1 MTSSTSPKVGYVVKR
16 YPRFSETFVVNE
28 ILAHE
33 AAGVPMELF
42 SMRPPVDTHF
52 QDLISRVRSPLTY
65 LSCGRVKAGELWDAM
80 NRCAAIHPETFAG
93 MDSFPDEDSLDVYCG
108 LQLAIE
114 VKHREIT
121 HLHAHFATSAAAVAR
136 IASRLAGIT
145 YSMTAHAKDIFHES
159 VRAQDLAAKIH
170 DAAATVTVSD
180 FNLRF
185 LTDAFPHCRDR
196 IVRIYNG
203 MHLKDFPFELPDNRP
218 ARIVAVGRFVE
229 KKGFADLVDACAILR
244 DRDLRFECLLVGSG
258 DLQQS
263 LMDQIQRLQLCDHVV
278 MKGPCP
284 QREVK
289 QWIHRSA
296 VMAAP
301 CVLGA
306 DGNRD
311 GLPTV
316 LLEAMALGTPC
327 VSTDVTGIPEVLR
340 HNETGLLVT
349 QNAPEHL
356 ANALQQMLQD
366 TSLRNRL
373 ATAAR
378 RLIEGEFDIVRN
390 TKKLRAMFYESIGCI
405 QPACPETVDQM
416 ALVAQ

>member
-1 MTSSTSPKVGYVVKR
+1 MNSNPRKVGYVVKR

-33 AAGVPMELF
+33 AAGLPLEIF
-42 SMRPPVDTHF
+42 SLRPPVDTHF

-65 LSCGRVKAGELWDAM
+65 LSCGRVKANELWDAL
-80 NRCAAIHPETFAG
+80 NRCAAMYPRTFAA
-93 MDSFPDEDSLDVYCG
+93 MDGLQGEDSLDVYCG

-114 VKHREIT
+114 VEQRGIG

-136 IASRLAGIT
+136 IAARLAGIT
-145 YSMTAHAKDIFHES
+145 YSMTAHAKDIFHDS
-159 VRAQDLAAKIH
+159 VRAEDLAARIH

-180 FNLRF
+180 FNLHF
-185 LTDAFPHCRDR
+185 LTNSFPHCRDR

-203 MHLKDFPFELPDNRP
+203 MHLNDFLFQPPVDRP

-229 KKGFADLVDACAILR
+229 KKGFTDLIDACAVLR
-244 DRDLRFECLLVGSG
+244 DRRINFECVLVGSG
-258 DLQQS
+258 DLEQS
-263 LMDQIQRLQLCDHVV
+263 LANQILRLQLSDHVA
-278 MKGPCP
+278 MAGPCP

-289 QWIHRSA
+289 QLIYDSA

-301 CVLGA
+301 CVLGE

-340 HNETGLLVT
+340 HNETGLLVA

-356 ANALQQMLQD
+356 ADALQQMLQD
-366 TSLRNRL
+366 TDLRIRL
-373 ATAAR
+373 STAAR
-378 RLIEGEFDIVRN
+378 LLIEREFDVVRN
-390 TKKLRAMFYESIGCI
+390 TEQLRAMFHESAGSAP
-405 QPACPETVDQM
+405 QSWQEVWGPLS
-416 ALVAQ
+416 LVGQ

>member
-1 MTSSTSPKVGYVVKR
+1 MNFNTLKVGYVVKR

-33 AAGVPMELF
+33 AAGLPIEIF
-42 SMRPPVDTHF
+42 SLRPPVDTHF

-65 LSCGRVKAGELWDAM
+65 LSCGRIRTNELWDAI
-80 NRCAAIHPETFAG
+80 NRCAAVHPGTFVA
-93 MDSFPDEDSLDVYCG
+93 MDGLQREDSLDVYCG

-114 VKHREIT
+114 VEQRGIN

-136 IASRLAGIT
+136 IAARLAGIT
-145 YSMTAHAKDIFHES
+145 YSITAHAKDIFHDS
-159 VRAQDLAAKIH
+159 VSTEDLAVKIH
-170 DAAATVTVSD
+170 DSSATVTVSD

-185 LTDAFPHCRDR
+185 LTRLFPHFRDR
-196 IVRIYNG
+196 VVRIYNG
-203 MHLKDFPFELPDNRP
+203 MHLSDFPFQLPINRP

-229 KKGFADLVDACAILR
+229 KKGFGDLIDACAILR
-244 DRDLRFECLLVGSG
+244 DRNVSFECILVGSG
-258 DLQQS
+258 DLEHA
-263 LMDQIQRLQLCDHVV
+263 LAAQIQRQQLSSHVV
-278 MKGPCP
+278 LAGPCP

-289 QWIHRSA
+289 HLIQNSA

-327 VSTDVTGIPEVLR
+327 VSTDVTGIPEVIR
-340 HNETGLLVT
+340 HNETGLLVA
-349 QNAPEHL
+349 QNAPEYL
-356 ANALQQMLQD
+356 ANALQLLLQD
-366 TSLRNRL
+366 ADMRKRL

-378 RLIEGEFDIVRN
+378 QMVECEFDVVRS
-390 TKKLRAMFYESIGCI
+390 TEQLRAMFGESAGRI
-405 QPACPETVDQM
+405 QQPFSEARSQL
-416 ALVAQ
+416 ALSSP